1 MTPRMKIELRRSE
14 VRTRLGEIAELAG
27 DALTENIVTER
38 DGLMAELRTSEPQL
52 RAAIEAEG
60 GETRTDAL
68 DDGEGAELRALTARA
83 SIGSIF
89 ASVMEHRSTDGATA
103 ELQQHHRLAPNQIPL
118 ALVREPVEER
128 AVTPGPT
135 NVGTNQ
141 AAVIGGVFPRAAATW
156 LSVDM
161 PTVGVGEAVFPVL
174 TQNAVVGTPAENAI
188 PTGTGLGTEGE
199 TTGSFS
205 AEVLSPSRL
214 QASFFYSR
222 EDAARF
228 MNMDIA
234 LRENLGEA
242 LSDKLDAEIIAGTD
256 GLLAGTNLTKVAATN
271 PTTYGGFKGLV
282 FDAID
287 GKFAWGSED
296 VRVLVAPLT
305 LGHMSR
311 SFLASADSRSADEAL
326 KAAAGGVRVS
336 AHIPAAANSKQD
348 TIARRGM
355 RRDMVAPMW
364 EGVTLIP
371 DEITKASTG
380 QIVVTA
386 VMLYAVKILRTD
398 GFRRVE
404 VQFA

>member
-1 MTPRMKIELRRSE
+1 MTPRQKIELRRSE
-14 VRTRLGEIAELAG
+14 IRSRLGEIAGLAG
-27 DALTENIVTER
+27 HALTDEVVAER
-38 DGLMAELRTSEPQL
+38 DGLMTELGMSEPQL

-60 GETRTDAL
+60 GETRATDDA

-83 SIGSIF
+83 SVGAIVAATI
-89 ASVMEHRSTDGATA
+89 EHRATDGPTA
-103 ELQQHHRLAPNQIPL
+103 ELQQHVGLAANQIPL
-118 ALVREPVEER
+118 ALLRGEAESR
-128 AVTPGPT
+128 AVTPAPA
-135 NVGTNQ
+135 NVGTTQ
-141 AAVIGGVFPRAAATW
+141 AAIIPGVFPRAASTW

-161 PTVGVGEAVFPVL
+161 PTVGVGEAVYPVL
-174 TQNAVVGTPAENAI
+174 TTNADAEALAEHAAGT
-188 PTGTGLGTEGE
+188 E

-228 MNMDIA
+228 ADMDMA
-234 LRENLGEA
+234 LRMNLSEA
-242 LSDKLDAEIIAGTD
+242 LADELDAEIIAGTN
-256 GLLAGTNLTKVAATN
+256 GLLGGTNLAKVTATN
-271 PTTYGGFKGLV
+271 PTTYGEYKALV
-282 FDAID
+282 FGSID

-296 VRVLVAPLT
+296 VRVLVGPLT
-305 LGHMSR
+305 LEHMAAT
-311 SFLASADSRSADEAL
+311 FLASADSRSADEAV
-326 KAAAGGVRVS
+326 KEAAGGVRVS
-336 AHIPAAANSKQD
+336 AHVPAAANDKQD
-348 TIARRGM
+348 TIIRRGM

-380 QIVVTA
+380 QIVLTA